1 MMRGTRT
8 RANGR
13 RHPRRGRTTSR
24 ASRRC
29 AGSGRSGTAS
39 IRRSRIRVE
48 PMTARANALP
58 VTRDPSLLGIGLFI
72 ASESLFFLGIVI
84 AYVVFRE
91 QGLATAKA
99 QLDVGRTAT
108 FSVLLF
114 ASSGTVGLAV
124 ARRSRAWLA
133 LTAVFGAVFLG
144 GQTMEYARLLAAGLR
159 PGSELFGTTFF
170 TLTGLHPLHVLV
182 GLVLLATLFAA
193 ATARPPPMAPAPSRG
208 IPLSS
213 HSLDP

>member
-1 MMRGTRT
+1 MIRGTRT
-8 RANGR
+8 RSNGR
-13 RHPRRGRTTSR
+13 RHPRRRRTTSR

-39 IRRSRIRVE
+39 ICRSRIRVE

-72 ASESLFFLGIVI
+72 ASESLFFLGGVI

-99 QLDVGRTAT
+99 QLDLGRTPP

-114 ASSGTVGLAV
+114 ASSGALGLPA
-124 ARRSRAWLA
+124 ARRPR
-133 LTAVFGAVFLG
+133 
-144 GQTMEYARLLAAGLR
+144 AGL
-159 PGSELFGTTFF
+159 
-170 TLTGLHPLHVLV
+170 
-182 GLVLLATLFAA
+182 
-193 ATARPPPMAPAPSRG
+193 PPPAG
-208 IPLSS
+208 
-213 HSLDP
+213 